1 MTATSFP
8 GFSSLLSDVRESQR
22 ERARRETGKKVAIDS
37 MLMFLALQYTVQ
49 DEL

>member
-8 GFSSLLSDVRESQR
+8 GFSSLPSDVW
-22 ERARRETGKKVAIDS
+22 ERARRESEKKVAIDS